1 MKPTYEELEVD
12 IAFLKVEIAQ
22 LKYALTGR
30 TVSCDFCNQAA
41 RERDEARAEASNAL
55 SPMRAAEAC
64 TARATARA
72 ERAEKALA
80 EAQPVLDAVVA
91 HRWGKGADAHR
102 ANDLL
107 RDYADSRRYHT
118 TRANGGAPRW

>member
-41 RERDEARAEASNAL
+41 RERDEARAMMVTL
-55 SPMRAAEAC
+55 CHKVAEA
-64 TARATARA
+64 AAK
-72 ERAEKALA
+72 EN
-80 EAQPVLDAVVA
+80 VHDA
-91 HRWGKGADAHR
+91 
-102 ANDLL
+102 AN
-107 RDYADSRRYHT
+107 
-118 TRANGGAPRW
+118 